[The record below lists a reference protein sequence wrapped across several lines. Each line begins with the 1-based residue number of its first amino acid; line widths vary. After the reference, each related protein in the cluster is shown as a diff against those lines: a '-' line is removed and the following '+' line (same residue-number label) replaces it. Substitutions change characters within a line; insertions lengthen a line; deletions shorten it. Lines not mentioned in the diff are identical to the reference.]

1 MEGWRCLPD
10 CHWGIV
16 TPMCETNVTS
26 CGSRSVRLVMT
37 PAARS
42 PATPGET
49 RQALILDG
57 LFGRVVVSFGRV
69 SGLPWGHGWHLWVVI
84 WAPVGPMKALTRHD
98 LLVGTFWATGWPK
111 KASKRHGA
119 PKPFLHIFTKE
130 VDEFHRFLVDVGL
143 TAAEPQRT
151 LRKTKNIHIS
161 NGF

>member
-1 MEGWRCLPD
+1 
-10 CHWGIV
+10 
-16 TPMCETNVTS
+16 
-26 CGSRSVRLVMT
+26 MT

-42 PATPGET
+42 PATPGKT
-49 RQALILDG
+49 RQALIPDG
-57 LFGRVVVSFGRV
+57 LFGRTVVLWARFGV
-69 SGLPWGHGWHLWVVI
+69 PWGHGWHLWVVI
-84 WAPVGPMKALTRHD
+84 WAPVGPMKALTRHA

-151 LRKTKNIHIS
+151 LRKTKNTHIFPMDFD
-161 NGF
+161 GF